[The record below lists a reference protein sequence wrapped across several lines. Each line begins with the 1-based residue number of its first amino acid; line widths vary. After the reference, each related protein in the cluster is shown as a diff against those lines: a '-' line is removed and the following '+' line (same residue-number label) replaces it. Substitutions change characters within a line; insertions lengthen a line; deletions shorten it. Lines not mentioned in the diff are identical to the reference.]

1 MLARLLLF
9 FTIFPLIELSLL
21 LLLGQKTSVATTV
34 GFVLITGLLGAIMLR
49 WQGLQ
54 ALRKVQQDLQSG
66 QMPTDSLVDGLLIV
80 IASLLLISPGV
91 ITDLVGITL
100 LIPWFR
106 RGYRWLASW
115 YFKRR
120 FAARFT
126 PGGTSAQQRPENRHT
141 EVIDSYIV
149 ENQSAVTD
157 AEKEMR

>member
-1 MLARLLLF
+1 MSVSWLARLVLF
-9 FTIFPLIELSLL
+9 FTIFPLVELSLL
-21 LLLGQKTSVATTV
+21 LLIGQKTSVATTV

-100 LIPWFR
+100 LVPWFR
-106 RGYRWLASW
+106 RGYRWLAVW
-115 YFKRR
+115 YFTKRYAGR
-120 FAARFT
+120 FRQS
-126 PGGTSAQQRPENRHT
+126 GGVTDQSRENRRT
-141 EVIDSYIV
+141 EVIDSYVV
-149 ENQSAVTD
+149 ENQPPG
-157 AEKEMR
+157 EK